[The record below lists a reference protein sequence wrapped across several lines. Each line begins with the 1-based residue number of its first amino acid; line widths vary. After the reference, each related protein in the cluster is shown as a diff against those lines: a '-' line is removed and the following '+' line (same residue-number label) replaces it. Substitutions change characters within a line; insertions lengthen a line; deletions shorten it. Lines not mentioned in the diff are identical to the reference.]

1 MVNAND
7 KGKRFER
14 KVANR
19 LNERFGTNVRRTP
32 MSGGMTIK
40 GDIIDLEGPL
50 AQFSFECKNQERLN
64 IWSALKQSQDDAAI
78 DGRTPV
84 VVFTKNHQLDFVAMK
99 FEDWMNLIELLI
111 VKEKEK

>member
-64 IWSALKQSQDDAAI
+64 IWSALKQSQDDAAE
-78 DGRTPV
+78 DGRT
-84 VVFTKNHQLDFVAMK
+84 LDYVAV
-99 FEDWMNLIELLI
+99 EVGCLY
-111 VKEKEK
+111 KEPSARLCGNEV

>member
-32 MSGGMTIK
+32 MSGGMTIE

-64 IWSALKQSQDDAAI
+64 IWSALKQAQDDAAE

-84 VVFTKNHQLDFVAMK
+84 VVFTKNHQPDFVAMK
-99 FEDWMNLIELLI
+99 FEDWMDLIELLI
-111 VKEKEK
+111 LEKTQK

>member
-78 DGRTPV
+78 DGRVPV
-84 VVFTKNHQLDFVAMK
+84 VVFTKNHQPDYVAMK
-99 FEDWMNLIELLI
+99 FEDWMDLIE
-111 VKEKEK
+111 KP